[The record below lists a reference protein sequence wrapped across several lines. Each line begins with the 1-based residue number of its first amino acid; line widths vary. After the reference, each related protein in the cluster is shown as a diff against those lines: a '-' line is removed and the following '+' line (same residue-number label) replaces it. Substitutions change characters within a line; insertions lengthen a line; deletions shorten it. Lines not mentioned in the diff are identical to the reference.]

1 MSEHSNS
8 DSEKPSQSIQSR
20 KSQGMDIKKLT
31 MLALFAAIAYALML
45 IGRIP
50 VILFLKYDPKDV
62 IILIAGFIYGPM
74 SVFLISVVVS
84 FLEMM
89 SVSDTGIWGLIMNIL
104 STCAFACP
112 AAFIYKKY
120 RNINGATIGI
130 IVGAVLAVGV
140 MMLWNYLIAPIY
152 MKVSREDI
160 AALLLTA
167 FLPFN
172 ILKSGI
178 NATLTIILYKPFFKT
193 LRLANII
200 PESEQPPDTKAK
212 TVGVLIVAAVLL
224 ITFILLWLVLAGK
237 I

>member
-1 MSEHSNS
+1 
-8 DSEKPSQSIQSR
+8 
-20 KSQGMDIKKLT
+20 MDIKKLT